1 MGKRKASVRSKMEP
15 KKKVQK
21 LATTFSCPFCNH
33 ADSVDCTIDLKLRIA
48 EVACHVCKE
57 SYSTKAHELTE
68 PIDVYS
74 EWIDE
79 CEKVNVP
86 LSDDHRDSSHD
97 DNFV

>member
-1 MGKRKASVRSKMEP
+1 MEP